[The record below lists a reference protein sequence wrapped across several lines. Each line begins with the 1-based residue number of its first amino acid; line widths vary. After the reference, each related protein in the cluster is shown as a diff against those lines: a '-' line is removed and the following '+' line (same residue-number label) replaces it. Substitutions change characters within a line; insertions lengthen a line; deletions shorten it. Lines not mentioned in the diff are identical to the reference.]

1 MSATSSTSTT
11 PTTTVPNSENTNLA
25 LSSVNLKNMD
35 AQAYHSHDSDGSA
48 SPLSSV
54 PSDLESEQE
63 WEDVDEDADMPDAT
77 VDDALNTEAVA
88 PSDDLQDKNKSFKV
102 KIEQATA
109 QAKATTPYS
118 SKKRPLEDTTPAAAP
133 NAPRARMAKRP
144 IKPDR
149 NAEAALEVQKLPYQ
163 SIISLNMPPRIGQG
177 PNAPI
182 PAPVQGEYPFGP
194 TEDHN
199 NAYIIHLMD
208 EQQLTYTKAAEVY
221 SKTFPHDVIT
231 DEAVRKRHIRCLLRL
246 KKRYGVKDEGEIS
259 LVKPQTKKRKLPT
272 RTFEKTCIVVWH
284 DTLNMSFKQIRDK
297 LENEMEWSLGLHT
310 IEKYYYLAGEKVYGV
325 VGGRKAWKGAK
336 MEDGEDGEEGS
347 GFEDRVV
354 ERRMS
359 V

>member
-1 MSATSSTSTT
+1 M
-11 PTTTVPNSENTNLA
+11 V
-25 LSSVNLKNMD
+25 
-35 AQAYHSHDSDGSA
+35 
-48 SPLSSV
+48 
-54 PSDLESEQE
+54 
-63 WEDVDEDADMPDAT
+63 
-77 VDDALNTEAVA
+77 
-88 PSDDLQDKNKSFKV
+88 
-102 KIEQATA
+102 
-109 QAKATTPYS
+109 
-118 SKKRPLEDTTPAAAP
+118 
-133 NAPRARMAKRP
+133 KRP

-163 SIISLNMPPRIGQG
+163 SIISLNMPPRIGLR

-182 PAPVQGEYPFGP
+182 PAPVQGEFPFGP

-221 SKTFPHDVIT
+221 SKAFPHDVIT

-246 KKRYGVKDEGEIS
+246 KKRYGVKDEGQIS
-259 LVKPQTKKRKLPT
+259 VDGVGRNVKRRGTPRAKKWSAISPVAEDDNAQQVETMVSSAGAKRLVEPEAEAQQPQTKKRKLPA
-272 RTFEKTCIVVWH
+272 RAFEKTCIVVWH

-325 VGGRKAWKGAK
+325 GGRKAWKGVRQ
-336 MEDGEDGEEGS
+336 EDGEEGAEGR

-354 ERRMS
+354 ERRVS
-359 V
+359 I